1 MNETISP
8 ESTLMI
14 TPSEVVEHLYCPRF
28 TYFMNCLNIPQHE
41 EKRYKV
47 MRGRQLHED
56 RGAQNREYIRKK
68 LKCVNKE
75 IDVYLASPGIH
86 VRGVVDEILYL
97 GDGSMAPLDY
107 KFAEY
112 KDYLFDT
119 HKVQLTLYAMLIKEI
134 YNKPVIKGYLCYVR
148 SNSKIREVIF
158 SEEHFENALK
168 TLNEI
173 FSVMEKGYFP
183 KRTSSKA
190 KCIDCCYKNICV

>member
-1 MNETISP
+1 MDT

-14 TPSEVVEHLYCPRF
+14 TPSEVIEHLYCPRF

-47 MRGRQLHED
+47 LQGRKVHED
-56 RGAQNREYIRKK
+56 RGVRNPAYLRKK
-68 LKCVNKE
+68 LGCKEKE
-75 IDVYLASPGIH
+75 INVYLASPEIH
-86 VRGVVDEILYL
+86 VRGVVDEILHL
-97 GDGSMAPLDY
+97 DDGSMAPFDY
-107 KFAEY
+107 KYAEY

-148 SNSKIREVIF
+148 SNLKIREIVF
-158 SEEHFENALK
+158 SEEHFEIALK

-173 FSVMEKGYFP
+173 FSVMEKGFFP
-183 KRTSSKA
+183 KGTSSKA